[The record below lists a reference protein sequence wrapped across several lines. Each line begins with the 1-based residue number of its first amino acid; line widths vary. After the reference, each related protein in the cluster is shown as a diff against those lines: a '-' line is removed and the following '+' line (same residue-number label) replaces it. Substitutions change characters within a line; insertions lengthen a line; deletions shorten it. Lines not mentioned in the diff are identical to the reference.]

1 MSFND
6 PFSILFGNGGGS
18 RRNNSNDDDPI
29 ILNVEADGDTPNR
42 NGSNPSGRGPAGPR
56 LPRRPSGSHGNSRGT
71 KIFIGVVLAL
81 VIIVA
86 LFFGLSRFITDLM
99 WYGQLGFQ
107 SVVWTQLGVKIGLW
121 VAYALLM
128 ALTGFIAAWLAIRA
142 RPDSADGSTIRING
156 DVVEVGKSASSKTA
170 RRVAVVISL
179 IVGVIFGSQFNA
191 NWSEILL
198 MFNAQKFGTTDPQF
212 GLDNGFY
219 VFVLPGLKLVLAAV
233 AMLLGVGLVFSLVT
247 HVLMGGI
254 RITMPVNGRGL
265 FSITKRARRQ
275 LGIWLILNMLA
286 WSVRQVLGVFEQLT
300 VQGSRITGASYTAVH
315 ANIPV
320 TFIMAALT
328 AILGVVLG
336 VWLMRSHALEG
347 QASIGV
353 RASAALK
360 AWRVPVIAIAA
371 TVVVGMVLTI
381 AWPMLLQRFRV
392 NPNAQE
398 MESTYIQRNID
409 ATRAAYGLD
418 KLKTEQYKVTDK
430 GEQGALAKEA
440 DTTAQIRLLDPQ
452 VVSPTFKQLQQSKQ
466 YYTFAD
472 TLAVDKYEID
482 GVSQDTVIA
491 ARELDLAG
499 NDNRNWVNDHTVY
512 THGYGVVAAYGNKVT
527 ADGQPEFFES
537 GIPTQGKLTESEK
550 YEPRIYF
557 SPNTTEYS
565 IV

>member
-1 MSFND
+1 M
-6 PFSILFGNGGGS
+6 
-18 RRNNSNDDDPI
+18 
-29 ILNVEADGDTPNR
+29 
-42 NGSNPSGRGPAGPR
+42 
-56 LPRRPSGSHGNSRGT
+56 
-71 KIFIGVVLAL
+71 VLAL
-81 VIIVA
+81 AIIVG

-128 ALTGFIAAWLAIRA
+128 ALTGFVSAWLAIRA

-156 DVVEVGKSASSKTA
+156 DVVEVGKSVSSKTA

-198 MFNAQKFGTTDPQF
+198 MFNAQSFGTTDPQF

-233 AMLLGVGLVFSLVT
+233 AMLLGVGLVFSVVT

-254 RITMPVNGRGL
+254 RITMPVNRTRPVLHHQALPSPAWHLADAQHVRLGSAPDDRRL
-265 FSITKRARRQ
+265 RPAHRAGFTHHRC
-275 LGIWLILNMLA
+275 
-286 WSVRQVLGVFEQLT
+286 
-300 VQGSRITGASYTAVH
+300 SYTAVH

-336 VWLMRSHALEG
+336 IWLMRSHTLEG

-360 AWRVPVIAIAA
+360 AWRVPVTSIAVV
-371 TVVVGMVLTI
+371 VVVGLVLTV
-381 AWPMLLQRFRV
+381 AWPVLLQRFRV

-430 GEQGALAKEA
+430 GEQALWPRRATPPRRFVCSTRRSSA
-440 DTTAQIRLLDPQ
+440 HIQTAAAVQAVLHLRRHFGSRQVRDRRRFPRHRDCRPRACPGRQRQPQ
-452 VVSPTFKQLQQSKQ
+452 L
-466 YYTFAD
+466 
-472 TLAVDKYEID
+472 
-482 GVSQDTVIA
+482 
-491 ARELDLAG
+491 
-499 NDNRNWVNDHTVY
+499 
-512 THGYGVVAAYGNKVT
+512 
-527 ADGQPEFFES
+527 GQ
-537 GIPTQGKLTESEK
+537 
-550 YEPRIYF
+550 
-557 SPNTTEYS
+557 
-565 IV
+565 